1 MRKLKIL
8 FSMALVLATMVLCM
22 VPSFA
27 ATSNKDKVYTALVK
41 NGLSSAAA
49 CGVMANIE
57 KESNFNPSAGS
68 TSGAYGLCQW
78 TGGRRS
84 NLFSFCK
91 NNGYSSNSVEG
102 QVAFLMHELR
112 GAYSGVLNSLKNVSN
127 TADGAYNAG
136 YRFCYD
142 FERPSNKGSRSSQ
155 RGSVA
160 RSSYWPTYK
169 NKDEEIRKA
178 EAKAKEEAKKKAEEE
193 ARKQQVIDLVKVFD
207 HYGIAVEF
215 VNATL

>member
-22 VPSFA
+22 IPSFA
-27 ATSNKDKVYTALVK
+27 ASSNKDKVYTALVK
-41 NGLSSAAA
+41 NGLSYAAA

-78 TGGRRS
+78 TGARRS

-112 GAYSGVLNSLKNVSN
+112 GSYSGVLNSLKSVANS
-127 TADGAYNAG
+127 ADGAYNAG

-160 RSSYWPTYK
+160 RNSYWPTYK
-169 NKDEEIRKA
+169 NKAEEIKKQE
-178 EAKAKEEAKKKAEEE
+178 EAAKKKAEEE
-193 ARKQQVIDLVKVFD
+193 AKKQ
-207 HYGIAVEF
+207 
-215 VNATL
+215 

>member
-1 MRKLKIL
+1 MRKLKVL

-78 TGGRRS
+78 TGSRRS
-84 NLFSFCK
+84 NLFSYC
-91 NNGYSSNSVEG
+91 NRNGYSSSSVEG
-102 QVAFLMHELR
+102 QVAFLMYELR
-112 GAYSGVLNSLKNVSN
+112 NSYSGVLNSLKSVANN
-127 TADGAYNAG
+127 ADGAYNAG

-142 FERPSNKGSRSSQ
+142 FERPANKGSRSSQ
-155 RGSVA
+155 RASVA
-160 RSSYWPTYK
+160 KNSYWPTYK
-169 NKDEEIRKA
+169 NKAEQIAAEEA
-178 EAKAKEEAKKKAEEE
+178 EAKKKAEEE
-193 ARKQQVIDLVKVFD
+193 ARRANMTDLEKVLEF
-207 HYGIAVEF
+207 YGIKVTF
-215 VNATL
+215 VKA

>member
-41 NGLSSAAA
+41 EGLSSAAA

-68 TSGAYGLCQW
+68 TSGAYGLPV
-78 TGGRRS
+78 TGARRS

-91 NNGYSSNSVEG
+91 NSSYSTPSKVG
-102 QVAFLMHELR
+102 RLHHAWLR
-112 GAYSGVLNSLKNVSN
+112 RLLRRPEQPQERCQLP
-127 TADGAYNAG
+127 DGAQRRL
-136 YRFCYD
+136 RFCWTSAP
-142 FERPSNKGSRSSQ
+142 FQQGSRSSQ

-169 NKDEEIRKA
+169 
-178 EAKAKEEAKKKAEEE
+178 
-193 ARKQQVIDLVKVFD
+193 
-207 HYGIAVEF
+207 
-215 VNATL
+215 TT

>member
-1 MRKLKIL
+1 MRKLKVL

-41 NGLSSAAA
+41 NGLCSAAA

-78 TGGRRS
+78 TGSRRS
-84 NLFSFCK
+84 NLFSYC
-91 NNGYSSNSVEG
+91 NRNGYSSSSVEG
-102 QVAFLMHELR
+102 QVAFLLYELR
-112 GAYSGVLNSLKNVSN
+112 NSYSGVLNSLKSVANN
-127 TADGAYNAG
+127 ADGAYNAG

-142 FERPSNKGSRSSQ
+142 FERPANKSSRSSQ
-155 RGSVA
+155 RASVA
-160 RSSYWPTYK
+160 KNSYWPAYK
-169 NKDEEIRKA
+169 NKAEQIAAEET
-178 EAKAKEEAKKKAEEE
+178 EAKKKAEEE
-193 ARKQQVIDLVKVFD
+193 ARRANMTDLEKVLEF
-207 HYGIAVEF
+207 YGIKVTF
-215 VNATL
+215 VKA

>member
-8 FSMALVLATMVLCM
+8 FSMALVLATMIACM
-22 VPSFA
+22 IPAF

-41 NGLSSAAA
+41 EGLSSAAA
-49 CGVMANIE
+49 CGIMANIE

-84 NLFSFCK
+84 NLFSFCSK
-91 NNGYSSNSVEG
+91 NGYSSNSVEG

-112 GAYSGVLNSLKNVSN
+112 NSYSGVLNTLKNVANS
-127 TADGAYNAG
+127 ADGAYNAG

-142 FERPSNKGSRSSQ
+142 FERPANKGSRSSQ

-160 RSSYWPTYK
+160 KNSYWPTYK
-169 NKDEEIRKA
+169 GKADEIKKQE
-178 EAKAKEEAKKKAEEE
+178 EEAKKKAEEE
-193 ARKQQVIDLVKVFD
+193 AKKQEVIDLVKVFD

-215 VNATL
+215 LNEAL

>member
-1 MRKLKIL
+1 MRKLKVL

-41 NGLSSAAA
+41 EGLSSAAA

-78 TGGRRS
+78 TGNRRS
-84 NLFSFCK
+84 NLFSFC
-91 NNGYSSNSVEG
+91 NRNGYSSSSVEG
-102 QVAFLMHELR
+102 QVAFLMYELR
-112 GAYSGVLNSLKNVSN
+112 NSYSGVLNSLKSVANS
-127 TADGAYNAG
+127 ADGAYNAG

-142 FERPSNKGSRSSQ
+142 FERPANKGSRSSQ
-155 RGSVA
+155 RASVA
-160 RSSYWPTYK
+160 KNSYWPSYK
-169 NKDEEIRKA
+169 NKADEIAKQEA
-178 EAKAKEEAKKKAEEE
+178 AAKAAEEE
-193 ARKQQVIDLVKVFD
+193 AARKANQTDLEKVFEYFGVKVT
-207 HYGIAVEF
+207 F
-215 VNATL
+215 VKA

>member
-1 MRKLKIL
+1 MRKAKIL
-8 FSMALVLATMVLCM
+8 FSMALVLATMVLSM

-27 ATSNKDKVYTALVK
+27 ATSNKDKVYNALIK

-84 NLFSFCK
+84 NLFSFCS

-112 GAYSGVLNSLKNVSN
+112 GSYSGVLNSLKNVAN

-142 FERPSNKGSRSSQ
+142 FERPANKGSRSSQ

-160 RSSYWPTYK
+160 KSSYWPTYK
-169 NKDEEIRKA
+169 NKAEEVKKA
-178 EAKAKEEAKKKAEEE
+178 EAEAKKKAEEE
-193 ARKQQVIDLVKVFD
+193 ARRANMTDLEKVLE
-207 HYGIAVEF
+207 HYGIKVDF
-215 VNATL
+215 VTVKK

>member
-41 NGLSSAAA
+41 NGLTSAAA

-78 TGGRRS
+78 TGSRRS

-112 GAYSGVLNSLKNVSN
+112 GAYSGVLNSLKSVSDS
-127 TADGAYNAG
+127 ADGAYNAG

-142 FERPSNKGSRSSQ
+142 FERPANKGSRSSQ

-169 NKDEEIRKA
+169 TRDEEIKKA
-178 EAKAKEEAKKKAEEE
+178 EEEAKKKAEEE
-193 ARKQQVIDLVKVFD
+193 AKKQQVIDLVKVFD
-207 HYGIAVEF
+207 HYGIVTEF
-215 VNATL
+215 ITTTK